1 MYKDEISAGV
11 DWQFSQNWVFNSQ
24 VVWSE
29 MGDLSWS
36 TDQFDANGNIVT
48 DIRNWD
54 DGFRKYRGL
63 ILELNRAF
71 RNGWALRSNYTLG
84 KSEGNVDFVVDDD
97 DLFEA
102 LGGVEVGT
110 GRTDATIVNREGR
123 NQWDREQLLNL
134 VGLKRWEIGN
144 HDIGVGAYYFYRA
157 GARWGLRPTRRSGT
171 RVGRDHQH
179 PHLYRAAR
187 QESARGHL
195 LGQPHRR
202 VVVPD
207 PRQRQAKIGGE
218 VSNLTDEQE
227 VVDINIATG
236 DPTPG
241 SSPTR
246 CRASSG

>member
-1 MYKDEISAGV
+1 M
-11 DWQFSQNWVFNSQ
+11 
-24 VVWSE
+24 
-29 MGDLSWS
+29 
-36 TDQFDANGNIVT
+36 
-48 DIRNWD
+48 
-54 DGFRKYRGL
+54 
-63 ILELNRAF
+63 
-71 RNGWALRSNYTLG
+71 LRSNYTLG

-102 LGGVEVGT
+102 LGGIQVGT

-157 GARWGLRPTRRSGT
+157 GARWGLRPNTTVRHPVSGQIINT
-171 RVGRDHQH
+171 STYTEPRDQNQLEDTFSVNLTAEWSFPIHGSV
-179 PHLYRAAR
+179 R
-187 QESARGHL
+187 
-195 LGQPHRR
+195 
-202 VVVPD
+202 
-207 PRQRQAKIGGE
+207 AKIGGE

-241 SSPTR
+241 IIAYQVPR
-246 CRASSG
+246 EFRLRAGISF